1 MEICEQFKETLQ
13 EQDDNKRQTMLF
25 SVCRKLSRILPFP
38 SVISVLQQKPNILK
52 YLLIASQLFE
62 NSALLLFYALQERYW
77 EDQDYVKLYF
87 DCVIKCL
94 INQEIYCQTVIN
106 NETKLRWFLLENS
119 KNFINKIQIP
129 FYNDEIVCSKVNNFF
144 KSFIKYNSNFD
155 MLNSCFQ
162 FALEKRNV
170 WILLRQL
177 DQQFEIEVE
186 DSLVALSQV
195 MSTKNLDFISEKVE
209 QKREEAS
216 NYALTK
222 KELKQQMLEEW
233 LFQPSEVPLLVANH
247 ATIDQLS
254 SEVFKS
260 NMLLDL
266 FLSFILF
273 PTRNPQVVP
282 NKLYNIY
289 VDLNPP
295 EPPSFRQL
303 NVNVSSEKRPLIQF
317 RAFRTMQVLTDNRN
331 NFLLT
336 RVNKE
341 YYQRAY
347 SMLYECL
354 KQDLVAITICP
365 EIIVQY
371 LSFLLYQEP
380 DISTFFLIFYNIPY
394 RLMLFLDIPEISQL
408 FTQLMNFLH
417 TPYNK
422 VHTQSSNLI
431 WKYFDVSNFF
441 SDLLKMTIFDSKT
454 IDEVITQKSNEFY
467 RPKKL
472 EDVLKRPDFTPLQ
485 VEKQF
490 PYPEQKKV
498 AEEIDELDQDLDL
511 IFPYLP
517 SKCQKTLKIFERM
530 LDQATKKKESKAK
543 QRMTL
548 TTTPP
553 QFLQTKNLKTEEQT
567 PVIFSPTRRR
577 TILAPKLASI
587 LDGSLKR
594 SLVVNP
600 VEFDTIPQTTTTST
614 TRSQLQA
621 LTNPNNLFGVLTEQ
635 IHLISNKNTSEVIQ
649 KPMYQRMLVKRPT
662 QIIMLHSRSISNQKR
677 ISQQSSQINITES
690 LNKSKIQNSIILNK
704 FTHLVGSIKTYDID
718 KEFCIY
724 PPELKDQQIDE
735 FEKLAFDDQFQKL
748 TQRNENY
755 TKGALQCIYDILH
768 MIFAQ
773 RKFIL
778 SNNHHFENPDYY
790 LNILLGENKSQF
802 INIIA
807 KNYLLKQKSEE
818 DLLCTFIIAG
828 RIYNLLLTQQNTQLF
843 NFNFQEHLI
852 LITKILLTQL
862 LTSRLS
868 IRAITLLESVT
879 LILEN
884 TKSQLLAHIPIS
896 FWHLLIES
904 YSIHNTNQIFINYFR
919 RILITTF
926 IYGNIVIYNRVL
938 LKINF
943 LSYFKES
950 PDQIK
955 QVFLVL
961 YMMFKL
967 RQDGLKQLKK
977 QITMLSSWNALTDQ
991 FKKDLQ
997 CLDQQKYKEYTKGLR
1012 KEDLAQIQILI
1023 ENKNSTKNKFYKP

>member
-13 EQDDNKRQTMLF
+13 EEDDNKRQTMLF

-38 SVISVLQQKPNILK
+38 SVISVFQQKPNILK

-94 INQEIYCQTVIN
+94 INQEMYCKTVIN

-119 KNFINKIQIP
+119 KIFINKIQFP
-129 FYNDEIVCSKVNNFF
+129 FFDNEIVCQKVNNFF

-170 WILLRQL
+170 WNLLREL
-177 DQQFEIEVE
+177 DLQFEIDVE

-216 NYALTK
+216 NYGLTK

-247 ATIDQLS
+247 ASVDQLS

-266 FLSFILF
+266 FLSFLLF

-303 NVNVSSEKRPLIQF
+303 NVNVSQEKRPLIQF
-317 RAFRTMQVLTDNRN
+317 RAFRTMQVITDNRN

-336 RVNKE
+336 RANKE
-341 YYQRAY
+341 YYQRVY

-380 DISTFFLIFYNIPY
+380 EISIFFLIFYNIPY
-394 RLMLFLDIPEISQL
+394 RLMLFLDIPEISQF
-408 FTQLMNFLH
+408 FTQLMNFLQ

-422 VHTQSSNLI
+422 IHIESTKLI
-431 WKYFDVSNFF
+431 WKYFEVSNFF
-441 SDLLKMTIFDSKT
+441 ADLLNMTIFDSKT

-467 RPKKL
+467 RPKNL
-472 EDVLKRPDFTPLQ
+472 EEILKRPDFTPLQ

-490 PYPEQKKV
+490 PQPEQKKV
-498 AEEIDELDQDLDL
+498 AEEIDELDQDFDQ
-511 IFPYLP
+511 IFPYL
-517 SKCQKTLKIFERM
+517 SNKCQKTLKIFERM

-543 QRMTL
+543 QRMSL
-548 TTTPP
+548 TATPP

-567 PVIFSPTRRR
+567 PITFSPTRRR
-577 TILAPKLASI
+577 TILAPRLASI
-587 LDGSLKR
+587 LDGSLKK

-600 VEFDTIPQTTTTST
+600 VEFDCMPQTTTNST

-621 LTNPNNLFGVLTEQ
+621 LTNPSNLFGVLSEQ
-635 IHLISNKNTSEVIQ
+635 IHLINNKNTSEVVQ
-649 KPMYQRMLVKRPT
+649 KPMFQRMLVKRPT
-662 QIIMLHSRSISNQKR
+662 QMIMLHSRSMSNQKR
-677 ISQQSSQINITES
+677 VSQQSSQMNITES
-690 LNKSKIQNSIILNK
+690 FNKSKIRNSIILNK
-704 FTHLVGSIKTYDID
+704 FTHLVGSIKTYDIE

-724 PPELKDQQIDE
+724 PPELKDQQIDD
-735 FEKLAFDDQFQKL
+735 FEKLAFDDEFQKL
-748 TQRNENY
+748 TQKNENY
-755 TKGALQCIYDILH
+755 TKGVLQCIYDILH
-768 MIFAQ
+768 MIFTQ
-773 RKFIL
+773 KKFIL
-778 SNNHHFENPDYY
+778 QNNYHFESPDYY
-790 LNILLGENKSQF
+790 LNILMGENKQQF

-807 KNYLLKQKSEE
+807 KNYLLKQKAEE

-828 RIYNLLLTQQNTQLF
+828 RIYNLILSQYNTKIF
-843 NFNFQEHLI
+843 NINIHEHLI

-884 TKSQLLAHIPIS
+884 TKQQLLTHIPIS

-904 YSIHNTNQIFINYFR
+904 YTLHNSNQIFLNYFR

-926 IYGNIVIYNRVL
+926 IYGNLVIYNRVL

-943 LSYFKES
+943 LSYFKEN

-977 QITMLSSWNALTDQ
+977 QISILSSWNALADW
-991 FKKDLQ
+991 FKKDLL
-997 CLDQQKYKEYTKGLR
+997 CLDQQKYQEYTKGLR
-1012 KEDLAQIQILI
+1012 SEDLAQIQIMI
-1023 ENKNSTKNKFYKP
+1023 ENKDSIKNKFYKP